1 MTHEEFRRELKRS
14 PEQAH
19 RTLFE
24 TYCNYVYTI
33 VYNRLRSC
41 ASREDIEECVCSVF
55 ADVFVSYDPEK
66 DVSGDISGFIGTV
79 ARRRAAALYRRSC
92 AREPDLP
99 LDDEALQLPDYA
111 QDIEKISDD
120 GERRK
125 VLLDT
130 IAELGEPDATIIMQ
144 KFYYGRS
151 ARDIAGMLSLT
162 PENIRVRCSRA
173 VKKLKGMLEKSDIS
187 I

>member
-66 DVSGDISGFIGTV
+66 DVSVFRTS
-79 ARRRAAALYRRSC
+79 
-92 AREPDLP
+92 
-99 LDDEALQLPDYA
+99 
-111 QDIEKISDD
+111 
-120 GERRK
+120 
-125 VLLDT
+125 
-130 IAELGEPDATIIMQ
+130 
-144 KFYYGRS
+144 
-151 ARDIAGMLSLT
+151 
-162 PENIRVRCSRA
+162 IR
-173 VKKLKGMLEKSDIS
+173 G
-187 I
+187 